1 MSGSMVS
8 SSFDTTDTNTNN
20 TNINSNND
28 GIKVY
33 QFDNDIDD
41 TILINFTTKLANDL
55 SVGSTGSD
63 DSSVRRGII
72 SRVYNKA
79 IASRVSFKS
88 PRRLV
93 RER

>member
-1 MSGSMVS
+1 MSSDGMVS
-8 SSFDTTDTNTNN
+8 SSFDTTDTTTNN
-20 TNINSNND
+20 ANNN

-41 TILINFTTKLANDL
+41 SILINFTTRLANDL

-72 SRVYNKA
+72 SRVYNTA
-79 IASRVSFKS
+79 IASTRVSCK

-93 RER
+93 KER